1 MGSIKFT
8 IKAGTKGRIKS
19 EKELSPIYKQKRN
32 IDELGYSMYGREVIL
47 NQDITNHR
55 TQRFLV
61 DVIGTTP
68 NYQLYN
74 FEVIWELSPLKEI
87 YSNT

>member
-47 NQDITNHR
+47 NQDITKSA
-55 TQRFLV
+55 
-61 DVIGTTP
+61 I
-68 NYQLYN
+68 
-74 FEVIWELSPLKEI
+74 
-87 YSNT
+87 